1 MSLLNVVSSALVVIQ
16 LWLTLRAV
24 KDEKSENIAM
34 GRGHTIGTW
43 DDVVTSMVFEILR
56 TLEGKPPVD
65 DIEMG
70 L

>member
-1 MSLLNVVSSALVVIQ
+1 MSLLNVVSSTLVVIQ

-24 KDEKSENIAM
+24 KEEKGEKIAM

-56 TLEGKPPVD
+56 TLEGKPLVD